1 MPTTFSDFN
10 ISKDEYIEMANRI
23 TKNNTVL
30 VPGFVKLDLELVL
43 SIFEKI
49 K

>member
-1 MPTTFSDFN
+1 
-10 ISKDEYIEMANRI
+10 MAKRI

-30 VPGFVKLDLELVL
+30 VPGFVKLNLELVL